1 MEKIKI
7 KQMPTI
13 TTDDI
18 EKLTGIHWTEFE
30 FTDCVENDSYV
41 LLVCDEEEKAAL
53 EEDLMWEL
61 GKSERRVRNIKNQ
74 LKLIEILNTEYNI
87 TDGILVFVCW

>member
-1 MEKIKI
+1 MEKIEI

-13 TTDDI
+13 TTEDV
-18 EKLTGIHWTEFE
+18 EKLTGIHWTEFA

-53 EEDLMWEL
+53 EEDLMWDL